1 MRTFFNKHVMST
13 LTLLII
19 IVGATY
25 IYMRDV
31 MAGGLPPIDVIGHNG
46 RKCLTDVTT
55 TDKILGFVV
64 GVGECYILVRCWFME
79 VKNEQMKEE
88 IKQLKERLGEP
99 T

>member
-1 MRTFFNKHVMST
+1 MCTFFKKHVMST

-25 IYMRDV
+25 IYMRDT
-31 MAGGLPPIDVIGHNG
+31 MTGGLSPTDVIEHTE
-46 RKCLTDVTT
+46 RKYLTDITT

-64 GVGECYILVRCWFME
+64 GIGECYILVRCWLME
-79 VKNEQMKEE
+79 VKNEELKEE